1 MEKNVYVVNCEA
13 LGNGVYYDMNAV
25 FSTMEKAKKYIASEI
40 HRLKGT
46 NVVVTYDESDYYGIN
61 FTNTYID
68 EFKHQVKDEVSICA
82 IEYEIDVEC

>member
-13 LGNGVYYDMNAV
+13 LENGVYDDMNAV

-40 HRLKGT
+40 RRLNGT
-46 NVVVTYDESDYYGIN
+46 NVVVAYDESDYYETK

-68 EFKHQVKDEVSICA
+68 ELQHQIEDEVSICA
-82 IEYEIDVEC
+82 VEYEIDIEC